1 MKLIPFLIFLLTTS
15 LSIKANELKLI
26 GTGLAEFSIFKIDIY
41 QVSYF
46 KGSNGVEELH
56 LDYKRDI
63 SKKYSIL
70 GWEKGLEPIK
80 SRVPNFKEKY
90 QWIIDQVVDLKKGD
104 IYKIRK
110 EYNQVSMYKNS
121 KLIGKITDPI
131 IASIVFEPWIGKVP
145 VDKDLKKKLLIKN

>member
-1 MKLIPFLIFLLTTS
+1 MKLIAILLFLVTAPLCVQ
-15 LSIKANELKLI
+15 ANELRLI

-63 SKKYSIL
+63 AKKYSIL
-70 GWEKGLEPIK
+70 GWEKGLGPIESK
-80 SRVPNFKEKY
+80 IPEFKKKFK
-90 QWIIDQVVDLKKGD
+90 WIIDQVVDLKKGD
-104 IYKIRK
+104 KYIIRK
-110 EYNQVSMYKNS
+110 QLNQVSMYKNL

-131 IASIVFEPWIGKVP
+131 ISSMVFEPWIGKVP
-145 VDKDLKKKLLIKN
+145 VDRALKKKLLNNN